1 MGDKRVRKE
10 RLEGDRLHKER
21 WVTKE
26 CARNTMEGDILHKE
40 RWVTKECARKRWR
53 AIDCTRKDG

>member
-10 RLEGDRLHKER
+10 KMEGDRLHKGR

-26 CARNTMEGDILHKE
+26 HT
-40 RWVTKECARKRWR
+40 RKRWR